1 MEANVAR
8 GLMTHF
14 VKPMCKDAECAAVIV
29 EYKVFYLAVMKLDE
43 AIAEP
48 IAKEMAG
55 VEAYATIAEE
65 LKAMVKEEK
74 NNHLLK

>member
-1 MEANVAR
+1 MILEHKA
-8 GLMTHF
+8 
-14 VKPMCKDAECAAVIV
+14 
-29 EYKVFYLAVMKLDE
+29 FYLTVMKKDE

-55 VEAYATIAEE
+55 MDAYAAIAGE

-74 NNHLLK
+74 R